1 MSDSELSAFDKAV
14 ASFECMTHEGRE
26 YLCICSS
33 KEVFHKKGKNIFF
46 DEDVQIAII
55 REGSAY
61 YAVSNTCPHQYAAV
75 ICDGLI
81 EEGTVTCPLHGW
93 IYSLDSGKALGSNA
107 RLKTYHVFELDGSI
121 WLEKPE
127 KLTPLWLRNF

>member
-1 MSDSELSAFDKAV
+1 MSDSESSAFDKAI

-26 YLCICSS
+26 YLRICSA
-33 KEVFHKKGKNIFF
+33 KEVFQKKGKNIF
-46 DEDVQIAII
+46 
-55 REGSAY
+55 
-61 YAVSNTCPHQYAAV
+61 
-75 ICDGLI
+75 
-81 EEGTVTCPLHGW
+81 
-93 IYSLDSGKALGSNA
+93 YSLDSGKALGSNA

>member
-1 MSDSELSAFDKAV
+1 MSESEHSAFDTAI
-14 ASFECMTHEGRE
+14 ASFECRVFEEKE
-26 YLCICSS
+26 YLRICASN
-33 KEVFHKKGKNIFF
+33 EVFQKKGKNVFF

-55 REGSAY
+55 REGNEL
-61 YAVSNTCPHQYAAV
+61 YAVSNICPHQYAAV
-75 ICDGLI
+75 ICDGLV
-81 EEGTVTCPLHGW
+81 EEGTITCPLHGW

-107 RLKTYHVFELDGSI
+107 RLKTYHVFELEDSI

>member
-26 YLCICSS
+26 Y
-33 KEVFHKKGKNIFF
+33 H
-46 DEDVQIAII
+46 
-55 REGSAY
+55 
-61 YAVSNTCPHQYAAV
+61 AVSNICPHQYAAV

>member
-33 KEVFHKKGKNIFF
+33 KEVFQKKGKNIFF

-61 YAVSNTCPHQYAAV
+61 YAVSNICPHQNAAV

>member
-1 MSDSELSAFDKAV
+1 MSDSEASSFEKAI
-14 ASFECMTHEGRE
+14 ASFECMSFEGRE
-26 YLCICSS
+26 YLRICSS
-33 KEVFHKKGKNIFF
+33 NEVFHKKGRNVFF

-55 REGSAY
+55 RDGNEL
-61 YAVSNTCPHQYAAV
+61 YAVSNICPHQYAAV

-107 RLKTYHVFELDGSI
+107 RLKTYHVFEWNDGI
-121 WLEKPE
+121 WLEKPVQ
-127 KLTPLWLRNF
+127 LTPLWLRNF